1 MCSNSSRRHWQRWP
15 QNNGHVSTTAVTS
28 LSSILWRMKN
38 ALPYWKLGNLD
49 SRLPLAQTFEA
60 ETHVGAWCFSCVRPD
75 GSSWALSS
83 MLKLKKKI
91 SAEINA
97 DSPMEKKKKRIS
109 RPGCNYILNKHSLM
123 QRQVLFQPPSAEEYP
138 FCPVTDLGIT
148 LSLRTLGLLPCGCP
162 TLAGL
167 LPVVSIT

>member
-1 MCSNSSRRHWQRWP
+1 
-15 QNNGHVSTTAVTS
+15 
-28 LSSILWRMKN
+28 
-38 ALPYWKLGNLD
+38 
-49 SRLPLAQTFEA
+49 
-60 ETHVGAWCFSCVRPD
+60 
-75 GSSWALSS
+75 

-97 DSPMEKKKKRIS
+97 ESPMEKKKKRILGA
-109 RPGCNYILNKHSLM
+109 RPGCNYILNKNSLT
-123 QRQVLFQPPSAEEYP
+123 QRQVLFQAPSAEEYP

-167 LPVVSIT
+167 LPVVLIT